1 MENWEEIK
9 LMTET
14 VQTVSGHAEKSYFG
28 GDPVEKKKATQ
39 QKYMQDVGIDK
50 RK

>member
-14 VQTVSGHAEKSYFG
+14 VQTVSGHAEKFYFG
-28 GDPVEKKKATQ
+28 GDPVEKKKLHSRNT
-39 QKYMQDVGIDK
+39 YRMWG
-50 RK
+50 